1 MEETENKYEDDA
13 EKKDDDEAAEVERG
27 PVARAEDAQPQ
38 HTLAPAGPAQ
48 AGGRGSHSHPLVLGP
63 AIMPVQILLELCII
77 GIFREIK
84 HEKFY

>member
-38 HTLAPAGPAQ
+38 HALGPAGPAQ
-48 AGGRGSHSHPLVLGP
+48 AGGPGSPSHPLVLGP
-63 AIMPVQILLELCII
+63 AIYCNNASANTSRALHNWNIS
-77 GIFREIK
+77 RNK
-84 HEKFY
+84 T